1 METIQKV
8 QEQVMAEYQ
17 AFKNRMLQL
26 SAEEVYNHCYEI
38 HVKIELYEVIMEN
51 CLSDELYGVLAQF
64 GEGLLDYLY
73 NDFINTEYASVNTF
87 DDTEDFI
94 EDSMKYWLETRNGGD
109 GNGNV

>member
-1 METIQKV
+1 MEIIQKV

-51 CLSDELYGVLAQF
+51 CLSDDLYDILAQF

-87 DDTEDFI
+87 EDTEQFI
-94 EDSMKYWLETRNGGD
+94 SDSIEYWLETSNGGNDD
-109 GNGNV
+109 GNI

>member
-8 QEQVMAEYQ
+8 QEQVLAEYQ
-17 AFKNRMLQL
+17 AFKKRMLQL

-51 CLSDELYGVLAQF
+51 CLSDELYDNMALF
-64 GEGLLDYLY
+64 GDGLLDYLY

-94 EDSMKYWLETRNGGD
+94 EDSIKYWMDTRNGGD
-109 GNGNV
+109 SDGNV

>member
-1 METIQKV
+1 
-8 QEQVMAEYQ
+8 
-17 AFKNRMLQL
+17 
-26 SAEEVYNHCYEI
+26 
-38 HVKIELYEVIMEN
+38 MEN
-51 CLSDELYGVLAQF
+51 CLSDELYGYMAQF

-109 GNGNV
+109 SDGNV